1 MGENRRAEQHIVGSN
16 PSQTNNQGLIKKQL
30 VRYHADCDLRNQMI
44 ASLGGEVKALTLSP

>member
-16 PSQTNNQGLIKKQL
+16 PSQTNNQGLIKKL

-44 ASLGGEVKALTLSP
+44 ASLGGEVSR